1 MRLRRLRQV
10 LVLLPGQLTG
20 VGVFAIPGFGFLF
33 GAGAVVGAFAGVDA
47 GIIAGG
53 LTAIFTRMGINE
65 ANAIKYENHLNEG
78 KFLVFV
84 DGDDKE
90 IEQAK
95 QVLHTQGLAL
105 ELSFQ

>member
-1 MRLRRLRQV
+1 
-10 LVLLPGQLTG
+10 
-20 VGVFAIPGFGFLF
+20 
-33 GAGAVVGAFAGVDA
+33 
-47 GIIAGG
+47 
-53 LTAIFTRMGINE
+53 MGINE